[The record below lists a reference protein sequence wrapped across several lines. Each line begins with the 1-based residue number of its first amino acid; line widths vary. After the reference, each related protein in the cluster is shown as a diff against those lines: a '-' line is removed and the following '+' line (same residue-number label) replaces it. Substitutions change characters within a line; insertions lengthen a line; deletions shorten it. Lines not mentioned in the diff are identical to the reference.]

1 MANLLLD
8 NNERGVLLI
17 WLDQRL
23 TPRLLDAVA
32 ETT

>member
-8 NNERGVLLI
+8 NNERGALLI
-17 WLDQRL
+17 WLYQRL
-23 TPRLLDAVA
+23 APRLLDAVA